1 MAGPRPCPRPC
12 PRTPRRTRRPIRPR
26 ATSTRGGRQRCSRRL
41 AVWVA
46 AERVAAQAGA
56 RVVRVR
62 LRVLLRL
69 LLAPRLWHAGRRV
82 GERARLGPTE
92 HCRKKCLALDAI
104 LRRLHRSAVVGAV
117 IAPIALACRGGEPFS
132 RSGHGRE
139 PGAQG
144 TRAGGETVM
153 VEAVALVPVARLGVA
168 RGVALSIAEQ
178 RRHAIVGTWF
188 LPVQAHAHTR
198 RRRRQ
203 QEGGLSGRSVRR
215 RAPCPGS
222 PDDPSCSLR

>member
-1 MAGPRPCPRPC
+1 M
-12 PRTPRRTRRPIRPR
+12 
-26 ATSTRGGRQRCSRRL
+26 
-41 AVWVA
+41 
-46 AERVAAQAGA
+46 
-56 RVVRVR
+56 
-62 LRVLLRL
+62 
-69 LLAPRLWHAGRRV
+69 
-82 GERARLGPTE
+82 GPTE

-198 RRRRQ
+198 ILMAAAAAAAAATRGRVIGALRAAACPLSRQSRRSQ
-203 QEGGLSGRSVRR
+203 LQFALKHASSQ
-215 RAPCPGS
+215 
-222 PDDPSCSLR
+222 